1 MVNGALTMMK
11 PDFSQMTRQ
20 DLRAYVLAHRDDDD
34 AIKAL
39 IERRNPNSPKYRFPK
54 TDEDLTE
61 MERILKKKLGTS
73 GEAV

>member
-11 PDFSQMTRQ
+11 PNFSQMTHQ

-34 AIKAL
+34 AIEAL
-39 IERRNPNSPKYRFPK
+39 IKRRNPNSPKYRFPK
-54 TDEDLTE
+54 TDEDLIE
-61 MERILKKKLGTS
+61 MEKIFKEKLGAS

>member
-1 MVNGALTMMK
+1 MMK

-34 AIKAL
+34 AIEAL

-61 MERILKKKLGTS
+61 MARILKKKLGTS

>member
-11 PDFSQMTRQ
+11 PNFSQMTHQ
-20 DLRAYVLAHRDDDD
+20 DLRAYVLDHRDDDD
-34 AIKAL
+34 AIEAL
-39 IERRNPNSPKYRFPK
+39 IKRRNPNSPKYRFPK

-61 MERILKKKLGTS
+61 MEKILKEKLDAS

>member
-34 AIKAL
+34 AIEAL

-61 MERILKKKLGTS
+61 MEKILKKKLGAS

>member
-11 PDFSQMTRQ
+11 PNFSQMTRQ
-20 DLRAYVLAHRDDDD
+20 NLRAYVLAHRDDDD
-34 AIKAL
+34 AIEAL
-39 IERRNPNSPKYRFPK
+39 IKRRNPNSPKYRFPK

-61 MERILKKKLGTS
+61 MEKILKKKLGTS

>member
-1 MVNGALTMMK
+1 MANGALTMMK

-34 AIKAL
+34 AIEAL

-54 TDEDLTE
+54 NDEDLTE
-61 MERILKKKLGTS
+61 MEKILKRKLGAS

>member
-11 PDFSQMTRQ
+11 HDFSQMTRQ

-34 AIKAL
+34 AIEAL